1 MGETPGGICLAAPAM
16 TLIEIDCGENDM
28 ADGKTAEELAALLKH
43 RFGEE
48 VKVDPATSGL
58 SVLAAQAAHRSH
70 RAFSDRPVDRD
81 LIRLLCA
88 IALSAPTKSDLQQR
102 DIVIVEDAATR
113 AKIHQLLPD
122 NPWVEKAP
130 VLLVFC
136 GNNRRQR
143 QIHQWRGRPFPND
156 HLDAFFNAAVDAG
169 IVLGAFT
176 VAAEA
181 AGLGC
186 CAISAIRNHAA
197 TVSEL
202 LGLPDHVFPVAGLG
216 LGWPAST
223 GYVSLRL
230 PLSVTL
236 HRDRFDE
243 SDLNRRIDEYD
254 RRRASVAPYRKQR
267 YVEEY
272 GQAAAYGWSEDKA
285 RQYSKPERADFGAF
299 VRTKGFKLD

>member
-1 MGETPGGICLAAPAM
+1 
-16 TLIEIDCGENDM
+16 M
-28 ADGKTAEELAALLKH
+28 AEDSAKTAEKLASVLRH

-48 VKVDPATSGL
+48 VRVDPATPGL
-58 SVLAAQAAHRSH
+58 AALAAQASHRSH
-70 RAFSDRPVDRD
+70 RYFSDRPIERALVD
-81 LIRLLCA
+81 LLCA
-88 IALSAPTKSDLQQR
+88 VALSAPTKSDLQQR
-102 DIVIVEDAATR
+102 DIVIVEDAGTR
-113 AKIHQLLPD
+113 AKIHELLPD

-143 QIHQWRGRPFPND
+143 QIHDWRQRPFPND

-169 IVLGAFT
+169 IVLSAFV

-216 LGWPAST
+216 LGWPANT

-230 PLSVTL
+230 PLSATL
-236 HRDRFDE
+236 HRDRFDDSE
-243 SDLNRRIDEYD
+243 LHGRIDAYD
-254 RRRASVAPYRKQR
+254 RRRASIAPYRQQR
-267 YVEEY
+267 YVADY
-272 GQAAAYGWSEDKA
+272 GQAADYGWSEDKA

-299 VRTKGFKLD
+299 VRAKGFRLD